1 MIDWGLIMDLN
12 AFFFIS
18 LSLMYAIRIYQ
29 RVRIREFIW
38 LIVATAYG
46 TILRS
51 MHLLRNFGFNVPSSL
66 TVSPLFALF
75 YILLFLGVR
84 AYFRPIK
91 EMWNQ
96 ARSN

>member
-1 MIDWGLIMDLN
+1 MIDWGLIMDIN

-29 RVRIREFIW
+29 RVRIRDFIW
-38 LIVATAYG
+38 LIIAMAYG
-46 TILRS
+46 TFLRS
-51 MHLLRNFGFNVPSSL
+51 MHLLRNFGFPVPDSL
-66 TVSPLFALF
+66 TVSRMFALF

-96 ARSN
+96 ESN